1 MKVVCICDAGVPEML
16 MQYMKKLPGCDVT
29 LYTEKTLTDIKSL
42 TTCERTAELRGAEA
56 CPVSAEMLEAV
67 REAEIL
73 VTHVAPVNR
82 AVLDAA
88 PNVKIVGVLRTGTE
102 NVNLDLCR
110 ERGIAVYN
118 AEGRNSTAVADL
130 VVALMIC
137 EMRNIARAH
146 GALVQGKWVKMFPNI
161 MMNRDMCRCTVGIIG
176 VGKIGTMVAAR
187 LKGFGCRILGC
198 DIFLSPE
205 EIEKRGCEPV
215 SKEELLRQSDFVTI
229 HMRHEAGQSAL
240 IGADEL
246 AMMKKNAILVNC
258 ARAGLVDT
266 AALIEALRELSEE
279 AYSEVGGADAEI
291 VLVGREA
298 GSGTRSGF
306 EELTETVDKCKY
318 RQELTSTGDV
328 ITAVAQN
335 PDAIGYASLASVKD
349 SVKALKVAGV
359 TPSEETVKDGTYL
372 IQRPFVLVTKEGV
385 ALSPVAQAF
394 FDYAT
399 KGQANDI
406 ITASGVVPAN
416 G

>member
-42 TTCERTAELRGAEA
+42 TTCERTAELHGAEA

-130 VVALMIC
+130 VVALMLC

-187 LKGFGCRILGC
+187 LKGLGRAFKMNIVAY
-198 DIFLSPE
+198 DPYLPAHVFE
-205 EIEKRGCEPV
+205 EQQATSMGID
-215 SKEELLRQSDFVTI
+215 ELLKVSDFVTI

-266 AALIEALRELSEE
+266 AALIEALRPHRI
-279 AYSEVGGADAEI
+279 GGAAIDVFDEEPLSPDSPLLTLDNVTLTPHI
-291 VLVGREA
+291 A
-298 GSGTRSGF
+298 GT
-306 EELTETVDKCKY
+306 TVDAFANSVEIML
-318 RQELTSTGDV
+318 RQLSLILAGK
-328 ITAVAQN
+328 
-335 PDAIGYASLASVKD
+335 DA
-349 SVKALKVAGV
+349 
-359 TPSEETVKDGTYL
+359 PN
-372 IQRPFVLVTKEGV
+372 R
-385 ALSPVAQAF
+385 
-394 FDYAT
+394 
-399 KGQANDI
+399 
-406 ITASGVVPAN
+406 VV
-416 G
+416 

>member
-1 MKVVCICDAGVPEML
+1 M
-16 MQYMKKLPGCDVT
+16 
-29 LYTEKTLTDIKSL
+29 
-42 TTCERTAELRGAEA
+42 
-56 CPVSAEMLEAV
+56 
-67 REAEIL
+67 
-73 VTHVAPVNR
+73 
-82 AVLDAA
+82 
-88 PNVKIVGVLRTGTE
+88 KIVGVLRTGTE

-130 VVALMIC
+130 VVALMLC

-215 SKEELLRQSDFVTI
+215 SKEELLRQSDFITI

-258 ARAGLVDT
+258 ARAGSWTRRRSSRRCAPTASAARRSTCSTKSRSAGLSSAHARQRHAHAAHCRHDRRRLCQFRGDHAPPALTHSRRQGRAQPRRMT
-266 AALIEALRELSEE
+266 AAHMKTAEGKILRRFCVCGFQLFMIRSV
-279 AYSEVGGADAEI
+279 AARACAMMS
-291 VLVGREA
+291 
-298 GSGTRSGF
+298 SG
-306 EELTETVDKCKY
+306 
-318 RQELTSTGDV
+318 
-328 ITAVAQN
+328 
-335 PDAIGYASLASVKD
+335 D
-349 SVKALKVAGV
+349 SP
-359 TPSEETVKDGTYL
+359 T
-372 IQRPFVLVTKEGV
+372 
-385 ALSPVAQAF
+385 
-394 FDYAT
+394 
-399 KGQANDI
+399 
-406 ITASGVVPAN
+406 
-416 G
+416 

>member
-73 VTHVAPVNR
+73 ITHVAPVNR

-102 NVNLDLCR
+102 NVDLDLCR

-130 VVALMIC
+130 VVALMLC

-176 VGKIGTMVAAR
+176 VGKIGSRASAAAFSAAIFSSPPRR
-187 LKGFGCRILGC
+187 LKCAAASRYQRKSCCG
-198 DIFLSPE
+198 SPTSSPSTCAT
-205 EIEKRGCEPV
+205 RPGRAP
-215 SKEELLRQSDFVTI
+215 S
-229 HMRHEAGQSAL
+229 SA
-240 IGADEL
+240 
-246 AMMKKNAILVNC
+246 
-258 ARAGLVDT
+258 R
-266 AALIEALRELSEE
+266 
-279 AYSEVGGADAEI
+279 
-291 VLVGREA
+291 
-298 GSGTRSGF
+298 
-306 EELTETVDKCKY
+306 
-318 RQELTSTGDV
+318 TSL
-328 ITAVAQN
+328 
-335 PDAIGYASLASVKD
+335 P
-349 SVKALKVAGV
+349 
-359 TPSEETVKDGTYL
+359 
-372 IQRPFVLVTKEGV
+372 
-385 ALSPVAQAF
+385 
-394 FDYAT
+394 
-399 KGQANDI
+399 
-406 ITASGVVPAN
+406 
-416 G
+416 

>member
-130 VVALMIC
+130 VVALMLC

-215 SKEELLRQSDFVTI
+215 SKEELLRQSDFITI

-258 ARAGLVDT
+258 AARASWTRRRSSRRCAPTVS
-266 AALIEALRELSEE
+266 AAR
-279 AYSEVGGADAEI
+279 
-291 VLVGREA
+291 
-298 GSGTRSGF
+298 RSTCSTKSRSRRT
-306 EELTETVDKCKY
+306 LPCSRST
-318 RQELTSTGDV
+318 TSRSRHTLP
-328 ITAVAQN
+328 A
-335 PDAIGYASLASVKD
+335 
-349 SVKALKVAGV
+349 
-359 TPSEETVKDGTYL
+359 
-372 IQRPFVLVTKEGV
+372 RP
-385 ALSPVAQAF
+385 
-394 FDYAT
+394 
-399 KGQANDI
+399 
-406 ITASGVVPAN
+406 
-416 G
+416 